1 MGSSTDERGRLY
13 LPKHVRERY
22 GEEYRIV
29 ELPDHVALLPVD
41 DDPMTGLEAAVG
53 DGFDDVDRA
62 DAAARA
68 VRNAKAEAEAERA
81 ERERRSEE

>member
-41 DDPMTGLEAAVG
+41 EDPMAGLEAAVG

-62 DAAARA
+62 DASARA
-68 VRNAKAEAEAERA
+68 VRNAKAEVEAERA